1 MPSPTASSMLMIH
14 DPSTVAMGN
23 TKDMEKAT
31 LASPK
36 LDVTYFKGSIKN
48 IPDCYDDW
56 PVDDFTVSDDGDF
69 LFRIEK

>member
-1 MPSPTASSMLMIH
+1 MTEVNG
-14 DPSTVAMGN
+14 D
-23 TKDMEKAT
+23 T
-31 LASPK
+31 LVSPK

>member
-1 MPSPTASSMLMIH
+1 MIIL
-14 DPSTVAMGN
+14 SKFYELISRKATV
-23 TKDMEKAT
+23 T

-48 IPDCYDDW
+48 IPDCYDDCT
-56 PVDDFTVSDDGDF
+56 VVDFTVSDDGDF